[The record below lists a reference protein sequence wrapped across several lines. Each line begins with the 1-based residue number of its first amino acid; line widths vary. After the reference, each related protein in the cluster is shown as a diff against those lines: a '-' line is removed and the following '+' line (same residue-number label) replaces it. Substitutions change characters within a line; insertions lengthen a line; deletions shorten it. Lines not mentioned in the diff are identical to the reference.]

1 MPWYTMEES
10 YVEEIKG
17 RRLVRVFAESLED
30 AENGDIDESDVV
42 EELWAD
48 GQTTDTYLHYE
59 TLQEEE

>member
-42 EELWAD
+42 EELWSD

>member
-17 RRLVRVFAESLED
+17 RRLVRVFAESKED

-42 EELWAD
+42 EELWED